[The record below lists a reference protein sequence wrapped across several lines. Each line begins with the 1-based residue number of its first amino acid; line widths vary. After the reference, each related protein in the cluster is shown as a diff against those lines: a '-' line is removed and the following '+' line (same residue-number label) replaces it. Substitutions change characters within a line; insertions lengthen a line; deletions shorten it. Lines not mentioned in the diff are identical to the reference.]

1 MNAVPTREERVAVA
15 FEQREASEV
24 ELLETLF
31 RAHHDRVLRAAYRV
45 TGSMHDA
52 EDVAQTVFLRLAQNM
67 GRAPIENAASY
78 LYRAA
83 INAALDVLRRR
94 EGERSKPFDQAFWLH
109 TTAAD
114 ASPEQ
119 VCSEAELRAWLRNA
133 LGRIGTR
140 AAEMFVLHHLEG
152 HDHREIAR
160 MLNTSRAVVAV
171 ILYRAR
177 VRLQRDF
184 RREMRGER

>member
-15 FEQREASEV
+15 FEQRQASEV
-24 ELLETLF
+24 ELLEALF

-94 EGERSKPFDQAFWLH
+94 EGERSEPLDQALWLRA
-109 TTAAD
+109 TAAT
-114 ASPEQ
+114 SPERA
-119 VCSEAELRAWLRNA
+119 CSEAELRAWLRHA
-133 LGRIGTR
+133 LGRVGAR

-171 ILYRAR
+171 ILYRVR